1 VGSSR
6 EGEKGGR
13 GGRGGGGGESGMGC
27 FWSRHKDAKAPATVV
42 VEPQRPELGL
52 WHHVSF

>member
-6 EGEKGGR
+6 RGGR